1 MTPTGEVVPE
11 ETPDIEEVTGDIT
24 DGKKEESVTKNIPV
38 VKGNAGEAAF
48 SILQG
53 ASAVESAEK
62 NVKTR
67 KSNVKREI
75 VKLTSANGSAYG
87 KDILGV
93 VVSHYAEFFKRKD
106 NCSKKE
112 IGAFFDKTK
121 VLMEKYEE
129 SNLCSPITVGEIN
142 GAIDELLNGKSPGWS
157 AALEQRDTD
166 DGCQW
171 PAVFL
176 QACRSRKAPA
186 ELPCHCQQV
195 EDLPPAL
202 EEAWG
207 VLQVGKTRGLGCA
220 AGWQAGSC
228 RSFCGRRG
236 LSSFFKSTRP
246 PASQTEIQPL
256 LATSRRPSPPVSFR
270 DSYGTSSVS
279 SSSNS
284 GSCKGSDGSPTPRR
298 HIKYASCSDNHG
310 IKPPTPEQYLTPLQ
324 QKEVCIRHLRAQLKD
339 TLDKLQ
345 DRDTEIEDLKTQ
357 LARMQEDWIEE
368 ECHRVEAQLALK
380 EARKEIQ
387 RLKQVIDT
395 VKNNLVE
402 KDKGIQKYFND
413 INLQNKKLENLLQSM
428 EMAQNGA
435 MRDEGAAESA
445 GGSPARSLTRSSTY
459 TKLSD
464 QAIMA
469 DKNTGDLQN
478 NSAEETNTADSGFV
492 AAEDSM
498 SRTDLLEH
506 SLLSSALEISGGLEM
521 ALQMPCLAA
530 TRLSRS
536 STCEKLGNFSMDAG
550 VQASDFKEQAIQ
562 TDYVQYCP
570 ELDTIM
576 EKVLRSH
583 AGSPSSP
590 TSVWLSEGEE
600 LGSNLENQTQIFGKT
615 LDLVPSDPNS
625 AILVTDTEGV
635 ETLANPHGSLSTHN
649 PTVCQPAPASQAEST
664 VCDLD
669 EDTGEAAQE
678 TSLRK
683 SYWSR
688 HFIIDLL
695 AVAVPVVPTVA
706 WLCRSQRREGQP
718 VYNISSLLRGCCTVA
733 LHSIRKMSGRS
744 VGDDNN
750 GASNA

>member
-1 MTPTGEVVPE
+1 MKTIIKENKSLKRRLEATENQIRATNIRVIGL
-11 ETPDIEEVTGDIT
+11 TEEVGD
-24 DGKKEESVTKNIPV
+24 E
-38 VKGNAGEAAF
+38 
-48 SILQG
+48 
-53 ASAVESAEK
+53 
-62 NVKTR
+62 
-67 KSNVKREI
+67 
-75 VKLTSANGSAYG
+75 
-87 KDILGV
+87 
-93 VVSHYAEFFKRKD
+93 
-106 NCSKKE
+106 
-112 IGAFFDKTK
+112 
-121 VLMEKYEE
+121 
-129 SNLCSPITVGEIN
+129 NLCSLMESWISTTLKLETAEDPIIVERTFRIPLKQTVNKEKRRTIIVTVSSMADRDRILRAAKKLKEIFYEGHKVLFFPN
-142 GAIDELLNGKSPGWS
+142 LSPETQTKRHALVNIKKEFLEMNIS
-157 AALEQRDTD
+157 ASMLYPAKLRVCYSDKTYLFWDAADTEK
-166 DGCQW
+166 
-171 PAVFL
+171 FL
-176 QACRSRKAPA
+176 QSRKQ
-186 ELPCHCQQV
+186 E
-195 EDLPPAL
+195 
-202 EEAWG
+202 
-207 VLQVGKTRGLGCA
+207 
-220 AGWQAGSC
+220 
-228 RSFCGRRG
+228 
-236 LSSFFKSTRP
+236 
-246 PASQTEIQPL
+246 
-256 LATSRRPSPPVSFR
+256 
-270 DSYGTSSVS
+270 
-279 SSSNS
+279 
-284 GSCKGSDGSPTPRR
+284 RR

>member
-1 MTPTGEVVPE
+1 
-11 ETPDIEEVTGDIT
+11 
-24 DGKKEESVTKNIPV
+24 
-38 VKGNAGEAAF
+38 
-48 SILQG
+48 
-53 ASAVESAEK
+53 
-62 NVKTR
+62 
-67 KSNVKREI
+67 
-75 VKLTSANGSAYG
+75 
-87 KDILGV
+87 
-93 VVSHYAEFFKRKD
+93 
-106 NCSKKE
+106 
-112 IGAFFDKTK
+112 
-121 VLMEKYEE
+121 
-129 SNLCSPITVGEIN
+129 
-142 GAIDELLNGKSPGWS
+142 
-157 AALEQRDTD
+157 
-166 DGCQW
+166 
-171 PAVFL
+171 
-176 QACRSRKAPA
+176 
-186 ELPCHCQQV
+186 
-195 EDLPPAL
+195 
-202 EEAWG
+202 
-207 VLQVGKTRGLGCA
+207 
-220 AGWQAGSC
+220 
-228 RSFCGRRG
+228 
-236 LSSFFKSTRP
+236 
-246 PASQTEIQPL
+246 
-256 LATSRRPSPPVSFR
+256 
-270 DSYGTSSVS
+270 
-279 SSSNS
+279 
-284 GSCKGSDGSPTPRR
+284 RR

-590 TSVWLSEGEE
+590 IREPDSDFWKD
-600 LGSNLENQTQIFGKT
+600 FGF
-615 LDLVPSDPNS
+615 V
-625 AILVTDTEGV
+625 
-635 ETLANPHGSLSTHN
+635 STHN